1 MSPTYLDVLTQH
13 IHSTQQL
20 QTKSLNYYISGENC
34 CNVFNNPIQSSYK
47 PAGLEKAFEY
57 LKKIQIAS
65 LEPLYLVCPKYYPQK
80 GNDVKAGISETSHID
95 ENSFETVLRGVLE
108 EAQIKLNEQLKPIH
122 QFTAEVFEKKIQHY
136 IFHLNSTVDYTH
148 LLPPDPEV
156 WKDNKNSKVM
166 VYLIGTY
173 EILSP
178 ILKLYEP
185 FPFNK
190 DNKKKKIDPISNLVL
205 VPLEYLE
212 SFVNPPAQKKH
223 QGSLKFVKCYDK

>member
-1 MSPTYLDVLTQH
+1 MSPTYLDVLTQPSQH
-13 IHSTQQL
+13 INHIPVS
-20 QTKSLNYYISGENC
+20 KSLHYYISENQN
-34 CNVFNNPIQSSYK
+34 CNIFNNPIQSSYK

-57 LKKIQIAS
+57 LKKIQMNFD
-65 LEPLYLVCPKYYPQK
+65 ETLYLVCPKYYPQK

-108 EAQIKLNEQLKPIH
+108 EAQIKLNDQLKPIY

-136 IFHLNSTVDYTH
+136 IFHLNSTIDYTH

-156 WKDNKNSKVM
+156 WKDDKNSKVM
-166 VYLIGTY
+166 VYLIGTFKVT
-173 EILSP
+173 SP
-178 ILKLYEP
+178 ILKLFEP

-205 VPLEYLE
+205 VPIEYLD
-212 SFVNPPAQKKH
+212 SFVNQPVHKKH
-223 QGSLKFVKCYDK
+223 QGSLKFVHR